1 MSCKASFILGILNLT
16 LQFVLYFSSYILNYY
31 KKVINILLRKLL
43 MDPLG
48 HGYSVSGSM
57 HLRFN
62 LSLKARQRRRP
73 TKILIYSQYPQLG
86 QVLQIRLV
94 QDGDVVSLEISES
107 RKRTR
112 EHVMRIYRLMA
123 RCNFVAIL
131 FYQHPPPPQNT
142 LTPPLPYVSVFPVGD
157 VIVVDSF
164 YVYYIN
170 MILTRCGLLG
180 RVVMTH

>member
-1 MSCKASFILGILNLT
+1 
-16 LQFVLYFSSYILNYY
+16 
-31 KKVINILLRKLL
+31 

-48 HGYSVSGSM
+48 HGYYVSGSM

-62 LSLKARQRRRP
+62 LSLTKARQRRRP

-142 LTPPLPYVSVFPVGD
+142 LTPLDSPTSVC
-157 VIVVDSF
+157 IS
-164 YVYYIN
+164 IS
-170 MILTRCGLLG
+170 CGGCYCCGQLL
-180 RVVMTH
+180 RLLY